1 VIFRKKMYNHSN
13 LCTVKSVELYRDGIN
28 CPWGFRLKGGIDVEG
43 GTPLEIIRVFVGSAS
58 EGLLMPGDKVVGINH
73 QDATKLTHLEAQNLI
88 KHAGTSAK
96 IDVVRPGYGGP
107 GGYNNYSYD
116 APLEPQTKE
125 FEAAKVL
132 SQPYRTTPLVSPT
145 PKPLPTSMG
154 KDKTCPLNIKT
165 PKCPSI
171 KTLEAAQVV
180 SDAISQKQP
189 YRTTP
194 LVIPAPKTINDM
206 GVTNRSTPFN
216 RQEVS
221 SQPISPISPNSGNQ
235 QVKTINIGGT
245 QKQIVSSQFN
255 SPLNMYSEEAI
266 AESALTNQ
274 ALVQSNVPT
283 LGQIQNNNYH
293 PGYVPSSKPHLP
305 TPRDATFSRPQASE
319 TFKIILE
326 SEMDKAKDH
335 QGMTGSEFQKDKH
348 PSRPSSVLSN
358 NSSKN
363 QDPFMMNNNINQST
377 SFKRLMYSLGEAEM

>member
-1 VIFRKKMYNHSN
+1 MFKVAN
-13 LCTVKSVELYRDGIN
+13 LKDKLPPSPDQGKT
-28 CPWGFRLKGGIDVEG
+28 LKR
-43 GTPLEIIRVFVGSAS
+43 PKVFVGSAS

-132 SQPYRTTPLVSPT
+132 S
-145 PKPLPTSMG
+145 
-154 KDKTCPLNIKT
+154 
-165 PKCPSI
+165 
-171 KTLEAAQVV
+171 
-180 SDAISQKQP
+180 QP